1 MDDLTKICDE
11 LEQCRKNRSCYPN
24 RIVCAKAKLQRYI
37 GQDFNKLMD
46 LKAQIEVHR
55 DDSND
60 IFGPSSFIVATLTL
74 CVTILSS
81 IQDDIKSIQY
91 LAYCFIGLT
100 AIFVFLE
107 LLSFLQYKYK
117 YRRIWRKYIEI
128 VLNNMEKDFLKKE

>member
-11 LEQCRKNRSCYPN
+11 LEQCRKKRSCYSN
-24 RIVCAKAKLQRYI
+24 RIVCTKAKLQRYI

-60 IFGPSSFIVATLTL
+60 IFSPGSFIVATFTL

-81 IQDDIKSIQY
+81 FKDYKPIQY
-91 LAYCFIGLT
+91 LSYCFMGLT
-100 AIFVFLE
+100 AIVIVLE
-107 LLSFLQYKYK
+107 VWSFLLNKYK
-117 YRRIWRKYIEI
+117 YRRVWRKYIEI
-128 VLNNMEKDFLKKE
+128 VLDDIEKDFSKKE